1 MTPLPAVWR
10 AEDLL
15 KHPDGKFA
23 DPPKRMDIGQ
33 EDNYSYA
40 FGCLWA
46 WFRHLEVLVT
56 GESFLCMSAHTPGD
70 TRTIRPDCLVA
81 FGVSREELIESRNG
95 YVIGEV
101 GKSPDFALEVA
112 SERTG
117 AVDYLRKRAI
127 YMDFQVPEI
136 FRFDA
141 TGGTLFSAAL
151 AGDRLVD
158 GEYVNVP
165 TFPCPTRSD
174 GEAIHVH
181 SEMLGLDVCWRLGVL
196 RYYDSVEGRHLGDL
210 AETWK
215 EIRATT
221 ARADAFRARIDAARA
236 RAESATVETQRL
248 QEELRRLRGE

>member
-10 AEDLL
+10 AEYLL
-15 KHPDGKFA
+15 THPDDKFP
-23 DPPKRMDIGQ
+23 DPPKRMDLGQ

-40 FGCLWA
+40 FGCLQA
-46 WFRHLEVLVT
+46 WFSHLDGLVT
-56 GESFLCMSAHTPGD
+56 GESFLCASARPPGD
-70 TRTIRPDCLVA
+70 TRAIRPDCLVA

-95 YVIGEV
+95 YVISEV
-101 GKSPDFALEVA
+101 GKPPDFVLEVA
-112 SERTG
+112 SAMTG
-117 AVDYLRKRAI
+117 AADYIRKRAI
-127 YMDFQVPEI
+127 YMDFRVPEI

-141 TGGTLFSAAL
+141 TGGTLFGAAL

-158 GEYVNVP
+158 GEYVDIP

-181 SEMLGLDVCWRLGVL
+181 SEILGLDVCWRAGVL
-196 RYYDSVEGRHLGDL
+196 RYYAPVEGRHLGDL

-215 EIRATT
+215 EIRA
-221 ARADAFRARIDAARA
+221 AKDRADAFMA